1 MGWIDWALS
10 ILTLL
15 AGAMVTI
22 AVMVQTTKT
31 SQSSVTGVN
40 TFYGSNK
47 SSTLDGILSKWTVV
61 LSFVFI
67 ILCTLTTI
75 SIMK

>member
-1 MGWIDWALS
+1 MGWIDWTLS
-10 ILTLL
+10 ILTLI
-15 AGAMVTI
+15 AGLMVTMV
-22 AVMVQTTKT
+22 VMIQTTKS

-47 SSTLDGILSKWTVV
+47 SSTLDGILSKWTIV
-61 LSFVFI
+61 LSFAFI
-67 ILCTLTTI
+67 ILCILTTI

>member
-1 MGWIDWALS
+1 MGWIDWTLS

-15 AGAMVTI
+15 VGVMVTI
-22 AVMVQTTKT
+22 AVMIQTSKT
-31 SQSSVTGVN
+31 SQSSVTGIN

-47 SSTLDGILSKWTVV
+47 ASTLDGVLSKWTVV

>member
-1 MGWIDWALS
+1 MGWIDWTLS

-15 AGAMVTI
+15 AGIMVTI
-22 AVMVQTTKT
+22 IVMIQTTKS

-47 SSTLDGILSKWTVV
+47 SSTLDGVLSKWTIF
-61 LSFVFI
+61 LSFGFI

>member
-1 MGWIDWALS
+1 MGWIDWTLS

-15 AGAMVTI
+15 VGIMVTI
-22 AVMVQTTKT
+22 IVMIQTTKS

-47 SSTLDGILSKWTVV
+47 SSTLDGILSKWTIF
-61 LSFVFI
+61 LSFGFI
-67 ILCTLTTI
+67 VLCTLTTI

>member
-1 MGWIDWALS
+1 MGWIDWTLS

-15 AGAMVTI
+15 SGLLVTI
-22 AVMVQTTKT
+22 VVMIQTSKT

-47 SSTLDGILSKWTVV
+47 SNTLDGVLSKWTIA

>member
-1 MGWIDWALS
+1 MGWIDWTLS

-15 AGAMVTI
+15 SGLLVTI
-22 AVMVQTTKT
+22 VVMLQTSKT
-31 SQSSVTGVN
+31 SQSSVTGIN

-47 SSTLDGILSKWTVV
+47 SGTLDGILSKWTIA

>member
-1 MGWIDWALS
+1 MGWIDWTLS

-15 AGAMVTI
+15 VGVIVTI
-22 AVMVQTTKT
+22 AVMLQTTKT
-31 SQSSVTGVN
+31 SQSSVTGIN

-47 SSTLDGILSKWTVV
+47 SSTLDGVLSKWTVV
-61 LSFVFI
+61 LSLVFI
-67 ILCTLTTI
+67 VLCLLTTI

>member
-1 MGWIDWALS
+1 MGWIDWTLS
-10 ILTLL
+10 ILTLII
-15 AGAMVTI
+15 GAMLTM

-47 SSTLDGILSKWTVV
+47 SGTLDGILSKWTIA

>member
-1 MGWIDWALS
+1 MGWIDWILS

-15 AGAMVTI
+15 VGVMVTI
-22 AVMVQTTKT
+22 VVMMQTTKT
-31 SQSSVTGVN
+31 SQSSVTGIN

-47 SSTLDGILSKWTVV
+47 AGTLDGILSKWTVG
-61 LSFVFI
+61 LSFAFI
-67 ILCTLTTI
+67 ILCILTTI

>member
-1 MGWIDWALS
+1 MGWIDWTLS
-10 ILTLL
+10 ILTLVVGVL
-15 AGAMVTI
+15 VTI
-22 AVMVQTTKT
+22 VVMIQTTKT
-31 SQSSVTGVN
+31 SQSSVTGIN

-47 SSTLDGILSKWTVV
+47 SSTLDGILSKWTVA

>member
-1 MGWIDWALS
+1 MGWIDWTLS
-10 ILTLL
+10 ILTLIT
-15 AGAMVTI
+15 GALVTI
-22 AVMVQTTKT
+22 IVMLQTSKT
-31 SQSSVTGVN
+31 AQSSVTGSN

-47 SSTLDGILSKWTVV
+47 ANTLDGVFSKWTIV